1 MKLDI
6 IDPAEPGPR
15 WKRLAWFVAIWAM
28 SVAAL
33 GIVAYAIRLVI
44 S

>member
-1 MKLDI
+1 M
-6 IDPAEPGPR
+6 PATAFR
-15 WKRLAWFVAIWAM
+15 KIAWFIVIWFM

-33 GIVAYAIRLVI
+33 GIVAYAIRLVLY